1 MGNNILLGSSFTGW
15 IADTTSK
22 DIVGV
27 VNNNSNEATFCS
39 PGLYNWAV
47 PTGVTSINAI
57 LIGAGANGNGSTL
70 GGAGGEL
77 SYFNNLSVTPNTTV
91 KVLVGGGNDTAVEPS
106 AIFDKSVAVTNAN
119 YSVITPGS
127 TNAASWT
134 PSINTSFSYSAIV
147 IGGGGGGGS
156 IYGASGGGGGGAAYI
171 NNFYPFSIPG
181 AYTLT
186 AGSGGGAGVAGG
198 TSSISNGGTV
208 IIQATGGAGGI
219 GGKAQTGG
227 AGGTGTVTA
236 GYGTG
241 GTYTGGKGGDTTGS
255 SGGGGGG
262 GAAGPG
268 GNGGAG
274 GAAGADLGGSGT
286 GGTSATANTGAG
298 GGGGGGAGL
307 GTTTSYYVGGGAGG
321 AGSILLF
328 GGTSTSPGGSGG
340 TYSTSSAGVQGGKTG
355 TPTGSTGSAG
365 TAGGAY
371 TSGNAGTNGNGGNG
385 GGLGGGGGGA
395 GGVSS
400 STFPGGS
407 GSGGGVIVIWPGVTR
422 TFPSTNIATYTTTT
436 YWITVNSS
444 TALNLVAGMPI
455 YFDQSI
461 GPLSA
466 NTVYTVTS
474 ASANFSN
481 ASTFYYFQIA
491 DSRGRTNTLPA
502 ATGVSTANVNI
513 YYPSNIARGGGS
525 TFPSIR
531 TTAGASGAAGGTTTA
546 AGGGGAGGY
555 TGAGGNSGVAGS
567 GGGGGGGN
575 STGTTGGGGVGLYG
589 TSASPSNGAIGGGGG
604 SGGYS
609 AKSING
615 ALFGGG
621 GGATGIGANG
631 AVRIIWG
638 SNTYPLSA
646 ATADTSVPSGTVTIA
661 SILNGIPALASKS
674 AIASSSNISN
684 GIVTLNS
691 NPTSAGQALFTIGA
705 PTATIDTLN
714 LNTTSGGF
722 NNTPLGITG
731 PTGSNLISVPPKPTN
746 YTYVNTLS
754 ITGPTG
760 LIFSPRTSNYNVVE
774 LDVPGKDLSSELTL
788 ITQPRSDSGG
798 AARKTDQN
806 LSTQDDVLNKTG
818 WIGGTST

>member
-1 MGNNILLGSSFTGW
+1 MGDNILSGNVFTGW

-27 VNNNSNEATFCS
+27 VNNNSNEATFCV
-39 PGLYNWAV
+39 PGLYNWTV
-47 PTGVTSINAI
+47 PNGVTSINAV
-57 LIGAGANGNGSTL
+57 LIGGGANGNGTTF

-77 SYFNNLSVTPNTTV
+77 SWFNGLSVGASI
-91 KVLVGGGNDTAVEPS
+91 KIAVGGGGDTTGAWGESS

-119 YSVITPGS
+119 YSVITPGVITS
-127 TNAASWT
+127 GSWT
-134 PSINTSFSYSAIV
+134 PSISTSFSYSAIV

-219 GGKAQTGG
+219 GGRAQTGG

-241 GTYTGGKGGDTTGS
+241 GTYTGGKGGDTTSS

-274 GAAGADLGGSGT
+274 GAAGADSGGSGT

-340 TYSTSSAGVQGGKTG
+340 TYSTSSAGVQGGRIG

-371 TSGNAGTNGNGGNG
+371 TSGNTGTNGNGGNG

-474 ASANFSN
+474 VPANFSN

-491 DSRGRTNTLPA
+491 DSRGRTTTLPA
-502 ATGVSTANVNI
+502 ATGVSTTNVNI

-525 TFPSIR
+525 TFLSIR
-531 TTAGASGAAGGTTTA
+531 TTSGASGAAGGTTTA

-567 GGGGGGGN
+567 GGSGGGGN
-575 STGTTGGGGVGLYG
+575 STGTTGGGGVNLYG
-589 TSASPSNGAIGGGGG
+589 TSTPPTPPSNGSVGGGGG

-609 AKSING
+609 ANSING

-631 AVRIIWG
+631 AVRIVWG
-638 SNTYPLSA
+638 STNTFPYYAGNTAKVSLGSISITSTLNGSPALANLSTVNDSSNIGYGRITLNNNPTSIGQAQFSVVGPTITIDTPLLNTNTNTKSLPISSRPSNYQNPIRTDIGSVDVSLEPNLT
-646 ATADTSVPSGTVTIA
+646 TAVRPSNYQTPARSDISSNNISLSPNRTTNPRSDGLNTPVISNTNLSTDD
-661 SILNGIPALASKS
+661 SILNRI
-674 AIASSSNISN
+674 
-684 GIVTLNS
+684 
-691 NPTSAGQALFTIGA
+691 
-705 PTATIDTLN
+705 
-714 LNTTSGGF
+714 
-722 NNTPLGITG
+722 
-731 PTGSNLISVPPKPTN
+731 
-746 YTYVNTLS
+746 
-754 ITGPTG
+754 
-760 LIFSPRTSNYNVVE
+760 
-774 LDVPGKDLSSELTL
+774 
-788 ITQPRSDSGG
+788 
-798 AARKTDQN
+798 
-806 LSTQDDVLNKTG
+806 G
-818 WIGGTST
+818 WIGGTNT